1 MPSILPPLNFDE
13 AIEVT
18 QIHSVAGMLA
28 KNHNLLQSRPFRNP
42 HHTISGAG
50 LVGGGSIP
58 KPGEVS
64 LAHHGVLF
72 LDELPEF
79 PRSVLDLL
87 RQPIEDRQVVI
98 SRVNSTVVFPCDYL
112 LLAAMNPCP
121 CGYLGDSGK
130 ECSCSASSVI
140 KYRSKISGPILD
152 RIDIQVEMP
161 LLTYE
166 ELSIY
171 RKGESSSLIR
181 DRVLKARNMQA
192 ERFRNSKT
200 RCNSDMLPK
209 QLEKLCILN
218 EKGHQLL
225 GRALKSF
232 RLSGRAHDSI
242 LKVSRTIAD
251 LEQSERI
258 QLHHLAEAVNY
269 RSLDKE
275 VAF

>member
-1 MPSILPPLNFDE
+1 
-13 AIEVT
+13 
-18 QIHSVAGMLA
+18 
-28 KNHNLLQSRPFRNP
+28 
-42 HHTISGAG
+42 
-50 LVGGGSIP
+50 
-58 KPGEVS
+58 
-64 LAHHGVLF
+64 
-72 LDELPEF
+72 
-79 PRSVLDLL
+79 
-87 RQPIEDRQVVI
+87 
-98 SRVNSTVVFPCDYL
+98 
-112 LLAAMNPCP
+112 
-121 CGYLGDSGK
+121 
-130 ECSCSASSVI
+130 
-140 KYRSKISGPILD
+140 
-152 RIDIQVEMP
+152 
-161 LLTYE
+161 
-166 ELSIY
+166 
-171 RKGESSSLIR
+171 
-181 DRVLKARNMQA
+181 MQA